1 MTTNSNDAYAAPI
14 GAFLPAVA
22 VRRPYSTPAL
32 TRFGLVRNLTQKDG
46 ASTDGTF
53 ANKKT

>member
-32 TRFGLVRNLTQKDG
+32 TRFGLVRNLTQKAG
-46 ASTDGTF
+46 ASSDGSF
-53 ANKKT
+53 AFKKS